1 MREIRILLASPEELK
16 KEREIA
22 SEVIESLN
30 STIGKQQNFRIDLIK
45 WETHSRPEIG
55 EYPQQVLNKQF
66 GSYDVFLGLFWKRI
80 GTKTP
85 KAISGT
91 IEEYKLAYDSYIK
104 NGYPQIMIYFK
115 KSRFYLTSIDE
126 CNQFIEVLK
135 FKQNLKDVY
144 YWTFLNQ
151 KEFRTNLNDHLFK
164 EITEILKISSKKS
177 NNHKIEALN
186 LFHYDGTLLFKKDY
200 DFLKEMEGFLREI
213 IPHYQDSDENPIP
226 NIYFM
231 QENNH
236 IIDINIE
243 GANLKYLPDT
253 IADLTSLR
261 FLSLSSNLLKTLPK
275 TIGKLEKLE
284 ILIVDFNQLES
295 LPDTIGQITS
305 LKELY
310 FNSNRLTKLPDTIAN
325 LTSLQHLQLNS
336 NNIILSEKNK
346 KTIEKLRNSGC
357 NVLL

>member
-16 KEREIA
+16 KERKIA

-30 STIGKQQNFRIDLIK
+30 ITIGKQQNFRIDLIR

-66 GSYDVFLGLFWKRI
+66 GPYDIFLGLFWKRI

-91 IEEYKLAYDSYIK
+91 IEEYELAYDSYIK

-115 KSRFYLTSIDE
+115 KSKFYFTSIDE

-144 YWTFLNQ
+144 YWTFYQ
-151 KEFRTNLNDHLFK
+151 KEFRTTLSEHLFK

-186 LFHYDGTLLFKKDY
+186 LFHYDGALLYKEDY
-200 DFLKEMEGFLREI
+200 DFLKEMEGIIREI

-231 QENNH
+231 QSKNH

-243 GANLKYLPDT
+243 GANLKSLPDT
-253 IADLTSLR
+253 IANLKSLR
-261 FLSLSSNLLKTLPK
+261 FLSLRSNQLKTLPDI
-275 TIGKLEKLE
+275 IGKIKKLE
-284 ILIVDFNQLES
+284 FLDVSFNQLES
-295 LPDTIGQITS
+295 LPDTIGQLTS
-305 LKELY
+305 LIELY
-310 FNSNRLTKLPDTIAN
+310 LSSNRLNILPDTIAN
-325 LTSLQHLQLNS
+325 LTTLQHLQLNS
-336 NNIILSEKNK
+336 NNIILSEKDK
-346 KTIEKLRNSGC
+346 KNIEKLRNSGC